1 MSPTSLAVLNR
12 FQRDFPL
19 VSRPFAAMARALAT
33 TEDAVLDTLADGL
46 AQGTVARIGP
56 VFAPNAVGASTLAAL
71 TVPPHRL
78 EAVAAGVSA
87 HPAVTHNYAR
97 DHAWNLWFVATA
109 ADDAA
114 LSHALATIERDAG
127 CGPLLDLRL
136 EAEYHIDLGFDL
148 EHGGRRWPGVAS
160 RTSPGSIALDHAT
173 RALVD
178 ALAAGL
184 PLVPQPFT
192 AIADAIGSTESAVLD
207 TIARWTASGVIRR
220 FGVVVRH
227 AELGYRANAMAVW
240 QVPEADVAARGAAL
254 AAMPG
259 ITLCYRRRTVPHLW
273 PYNLFCMVHGEARE
287 TVDATLR
294 HAAHACGLDAH
305 PGVVLATLARF
316 KQRGLS
322 RWQPREAAHA

>member
-1 MSPTSLAVLNR
+1 MSPVELAVLNR

-19 VSRPFAAMARALAT
+19 VSRPFAAMAHALGT
-33 TEDAVLDTLADGL
+33 SEDAVLGTLADGI

-78 EAVAAGVSA
+78 ETVAAIVSA

-97 DHAWNLWFVATA
+97 DHTWNLWFVATA

-114 LSHALATIERDAG
+114 LSHALASIRTDAG
-127 CGPLLDLRL
+127 CGALLDLRL

-148 EHGGRRWPGVAS
+148 EHGGRRWPGIGT
-160 RTSPGSIALDHAT
+160 RTSPRSVALDGAG

-184 PLVPQPFT
+184 PIVPQPF
-192 AIADAIGSTESAVLD
+192 DAVARAVGSTESAVLD
-207 TIARWTASGVIRR
+207 TIARWTDAGVVRR

-240 QVPEADVAARGAAL
+240 QVPDDEVAARGAAL

-259 ITLCYRRRTVPHLW
+259 ITLCYRRRTVPQLW

-287 TVDATLR
+287 TVAATLR
-294 HAAHACGLDAH
+294 AAARACGLDAH
-305 PGVVLATLARF
+305 PGAVLPTTARF
-316 KQRGLS
+316 KQRGAT
-322 RWQPREAAHA
+322 RWQPREPAHA